1 MKLNDGKKMIE
12 ITIRRFD
19 GTNISPDWAEE
30 YFYAGSLPYN
40 EETDSYTVDDV
51 DYCVDMAMSENPDEG
66 ARYIT
71 GADGDPEL
79 DESILVEVTVID
91 D

>member
-19 GTNISPDWAEE
+19 GTNLSPDWAEE

-51 DYCVDMAMSENPDEG
+51 DYCVDMAMSDPYEG

-71 GADGDPEL
+71 GADGDPVL
-79 DESILVEVTVID
+79 DESIRVDVTVIND
-91 D
+91 

>member
-1 MKLNDGKKMIE
+1 MKLTDGKKTIE

-19 GTNISPDWAEE
+19 GTNLGPDWAEE
-30 YFYAGSLPYN
+30 YFFDASYDR
-40 EETDSYTVDDV
+40 ETDSYTVDDV
-51 DYCVDMAMSENPDEG
+51 DYCVDMAMSNNPDEG

-71 GADGDPEL
+71 GADGEPEL
-79 DESILVEVTVID
+79 DENIIVDVTVID

>member
-19 GTNISPDWAEE
+19 GTNLSPDWAEE
-30 YFYAGSLPYN
+30 YFCAGSLPYD

-51 DYCVDMAMSENPDEG
+51 DYCVDMAMSDPYEG

-71 GADGDPEL
+71 GADGDPVL
-79 DESILVEVTVID
+79 DESILVDVTVIND
-91 D
+91 